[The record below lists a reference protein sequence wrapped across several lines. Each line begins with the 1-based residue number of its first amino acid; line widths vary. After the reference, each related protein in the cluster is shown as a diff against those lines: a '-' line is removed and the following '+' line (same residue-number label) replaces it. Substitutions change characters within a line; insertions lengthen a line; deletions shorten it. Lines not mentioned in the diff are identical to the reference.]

1 MILRHNNRIISHN
14 NVILNYLTEAVI
26 DPIIT
31 DGLVLNLDVW
41 NLDSYGGVG
50 NTWFDIS
57 ENTNN
62 ATKVQTPTFVDSTQ
76 KYFQLDGGSI
86 TATGQVDSFSILDNS
101 TLDQI
106 NGITVEMW
114 ININSIQSV
123 SGANMLF
130 SKRTINTNGYVGFF
144 TSSSYVFRI
153 GTSSPSQLSWSTT
166 PQTNVWQQLVITVG
180 SGGSKIYHNS
190 NEVVSSI
197 YTGNFGNINTS
208 ANLLIGDINPNNSG
222 IFGFLGGI
230 SIFRMYDRV
239 LDSSEVLW
247 NYNINKEKFNLS

>member
-1 MILRHNNRIISHN
+1 MILTHNNRIVSHN
-14 NVILNYLTEAVI
+14 NVILNYLTKTVI

-41 NLDSYGGVG
+41 DLSSYSGIGSA
-50 NTWFDIS
+50 WFDIS

-62 ATKVQTPTFVDSTQ
+62 ATKVQEPTFVDSTQ

-86 TATGQVDSFSILDNS
+86 TATGQVDSFSIPDNS

-106 NGITVEMW
+106 NAITIEMW

-123 SGANMLF
+123 NGANMLF
-130 SKRTINTNGYVGFF
+130 SKRTINISGYVGFF
-144 TSSSYVFRI
+144 TSRSYVFRI
-153 GTSSPSQLSWSTT
+153 GTTSPSQLSWSTT
-166 PQTNVWQQLVITVG
+166 PQTNVWQQLVITVA

-190 NEVVSSI
+190 NEVVSSA
-197 YTGNFGNINTS
+197 YAGNFNNINTN
-208 ANLLIGDINPNNSG
+208 ANLLIGDINPDNSG

-230 SIFRMYDRV
+230 SIFRIYNRV

-247 NYNINKEKFNLS
+247 NYNINKEKFNLT